1 LNKNYKYY
9 IINIMKLLQES
20 DFENLKLND
29 TIFIEESYNK
39 KYKYIGTFLG
49 ASKNSLGSNC

>member
-1 LNKNYKYY
+1 
-9 IINIMKLLQES
+9 MKLLQES